1 MVSAL
6 LEADYHVDFVE
17 PVGDADAA
25 GTHEDDYDD
34 VGPQCC
40 ELRRTPE
47 GARRDS
53 LRCRIITRCLPLADH
68 IAGRFVGRGE
78 SADDLRQV
86 ARLGLIKAIDRYDP
100 DKGPFLGYAVP
111 TIMGEVRRHFRDHT
125 WVMHVPRRIKD
136 TRQRVRAAIG
146 PMAQRLGRA
155 PTATEL
161 AAELGVDRDEVV
173 QSVDAAAAYRPS
185 SLDAAESGDRK
196 SEPVVARQGLDDP
209 RYSSVED
216 AMTVA
221 ELVSTLT
228 ERERLIL
235 RLRFCENLPQ
245 SQIGRRLGVSQ
256 VQVSR
261 LLAATLE
268 RLRQSCREE
277 SAAMGMSVA

>member
-6 LEADYHVDFVE
+6 MEAGNRVDFVE
-17 PVGDADAA
+17 PTGGTGAV

-34 VGPQCC
+34 VHPQCC

-53 LRCRIITRCLPLADH
+53 LRCQIITRCLPLADH
-68 IAGRFVGRGE
+68 IAGRFAGRGE

-100 DKGPFLGYAVP
+100 GKGPFLGYAVP

-136 TRQRVRAAIG
+136 TRQRVCAAIG
-146 PMAQRLGRA
+146 PMSQRLGRA

-173 QSVDAAAAYRPS
+173 QSVDAAVAYRPS
-185 SLDAAESGDRK
+185 SLDAAAPGDGK
-196 SEPVVARQGLDDP
+196 SEPAAARQGLDDP

-216 AMTVA
+216 ALTVA
-221 ELVSTLT
+221 GLVSTLT

-245 SQIGRRLGVSQ
+245 SQIGRRLGISQ

-261 LLAATLE
+261 LLGATLE

-277 SAAMGMSVA
+277 SAAMGMSGA